1 MKIKEDF
8 KSTESK
14 LSQLGVDYVKDKYP
28 NSADED
34 YILLMKYVVR
44 RFLKL
49 SPFVP
54 DPEDVGLEI
63 EFINFLIKEAP
74 YVCALTEFIKTE
86 LTSTKSTIEA

>member
-1 MKIKEDF
+1 MKFKEEF

-14 LSQLGVDYVKDKYP
+14 LSQLGVDYIKDKYP
-28 NSADED
+28 NSIDED

-63 EFINFLIKEAP
+63 EFINFLIKETP

-86 LTSTKSTIEA
+86 LTANKPLIEA